1 MIGADPFRGTIER
14 GLLSPDPT
22 ARRCVSVTA
31 MTLDQ
36 LHDLKLWHQRH
47 LRERPVEKQVWDTV
61 LTLWMMGWV
70 GAPVAFL
77 IHFGWALVLA
87 FPLVFLP
94 GAYVGLRRRL
104 HRAHVLRCDWISA
117 LG

>member
-1 MIGADPFRGTIER
+1 
-14 GLLSPDPT
+14 
-22 ARRCVSVTA
+22 

-87 FPLVFLP
+87 FPLVSCPVRMSACADGCTVPTSCAATGFPRWVENRTVGRQAP
-94 GAYVGLRRRL
+94 G
-104 HRAHVLRCDWISA
+104 
-117 LG
+117 

>member
-1 MIGADPFRGTIER
+1 MDR
-14 GLLSPDPT
+14 GLLSGLSAT
-22 ARRCVSVTA
+22 RSCVSSFA